1 MQSYMSPKEVA
12 NSLLN
17 EAKIEPEFTELGNAV
32 SFFCFL
38 SPFVSSLLG
47 LRLFMYY
54 ATVSNLI
61 EISVDIFVIFI

>member
-17 EAKIEPEFTELGNAV
+17 EAKIEPKFTELGNAV
-32 SFFCFL
+32 SFFCF
-38 SPFVSSLLG
+38 FVSSLLG

-61 EISVDIFVIFI
+61 EISVVIFVIFI